1 MRRVTTLVC
10 STVIA
15 LLLVSTTVFGG
26 CGHTGSAPCTICDAQ
41 SIVVQPKTKAKK
53 ATQKLG
59 VPSAGFG
66 FLDIVELVLAKSTG
80 LGLER
85 LF

>member
-10 STVIA
+10 STLIA
-15 LLLVSTTVFGG
+15 LMLLAAAVNGD
-26 CGHTGSAPCTICDAQ
+26 CGHTGQQPCPICAASTAPPQ
-41 SIVVQPKTKAKK
+41 QKSKAKK
-53 ATQKLG
+53 ATQKQG
-59 VPSAGFG
+59 VRSAGFG
-66 FLDIVELVLAKSTG
+66 FLDIVELVLTKSTG